1 MMSTSSYQFLMVML
15 VYLHGYED
23 DPEVGELKIMS
34 FIDTIND
41 AKNGDRVFG
50 NDDNANFIIATTPD
64 KLVTNFLE
72 GYMKATR
79 EKYDMKT
86 GQRKMKEKLIAI
98 LTRELNTDEET
109 LLQQCSRAKGI
120 ADLMIHGIH
129 IDTTN
134 DTGGETNG

>member
-1 MMSTSSYQFLMVML
+1 MMSVSSYQFLMVML

-23 DPEVGELKIMS
+23 DPEVGEFKIIS

-41 AKNGDRVFG
+41 AKQGNRVFG
-50 NDDNANFIIATTPD
+50 NDDNANFLIATTPN
-64 KLVTNFLE
+64 KLVANFLE

-86 GQRKMKEKLIAI
+86 GQRKIKEKLIAI
-98 LTRELNTDEET
+98 LTHELNMDEET

-120 ADLMIHGIH
+120 ADLMTNGIH
-129 IDTTN
+129 ITTN

>member
-23 DPEVGELKIMS
+23 DPEVGELKIMA
-34 FIDTIND
+34 FIHTIND

-64 KLVTNFLE
+64 KLVTNFME

-86 GQRKMKEKLIAI
+86 GQRKIKEKLIAI
-98 LTRELNTDEET
+98 LTRELDTDEET
-109 LLQQCSRAKGI
+109 LLHQCTRTKGI
-120 ADLMIHGIH
+120 ADLMINGIH
-129 IDTTN
+129 IDNTTSSS
-134 DTGGETNG
+134 DSE